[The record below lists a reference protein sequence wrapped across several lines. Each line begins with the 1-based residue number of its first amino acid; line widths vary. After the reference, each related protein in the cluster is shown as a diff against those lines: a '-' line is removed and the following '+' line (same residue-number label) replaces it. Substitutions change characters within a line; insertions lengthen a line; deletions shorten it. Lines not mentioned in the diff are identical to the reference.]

1 MVAYVILFNWQI
13 EVVLSDM
20 IFKLCFSSRN
30 IVTIF
35 MRTLLALGLGL
46 AKTDSPMTALLVN
59 RPEPSTTHLADVL
72 QLSRL
77 FKLTLLL
84 VRRQLGLGE
93 GKSLVA
99 HWTHP
104 LLLL

>member
-1 MVAYVILFNWQI
+1 MILFNWQI

-20 IFKLCFSSRN
+20 ILKLGFSSRN
-30 IVTIF
+30 IITIF
-35 MRTLLALGLGL
+35 MRTLLVLGFVL

-59 RPEPSTTHLADVL
+59 RPETSTTHLANVL
-72 QLSRL
+72 QLSCL
-77 FKLTLLL
+77 LKLTLLL

-93 GKSLVA
+93 GESLVA

>member
-1 MVAYVILFNWQI
+1 MILFNWQI

-20 IFKLCFSSRN
+20 IFELCFSSRN

-35 MRTLLALGLGL
+35 MRTLFALGFGL
-46 AKTDSPMTALLVN
+46 AKTDGPMTALLVN
-59 RPEPSTTHLADVL
+59 RPETSTTQLANVL

-104 LLLL
+104 ILLL

>member
-1 MVAYVILFNWQI
+1 MIL
-13 EVVLSDM
+13 
-20 IFKLCFSSRN
+20 KLCFSSRN
-30 IVTIF
+30 VVTILV
-35 MRTLLALGLGL
+35 RTLLALGLGL
-46 AKTDSPMTALLVN
+46 AKTDGPMTALLVN
-59 RPEPSTTHLADVL
+59 RPETSTTHLADVL

-104 LLLL
+104 LLFL

>member
-1 MVAYVILFNWQI
+1 MILFNWQI

-46 AKTDSPMTALLVN
+46 AKTDGPMTALLVN

-84 VRRQLGLGE
+84 VRRQLGLGKSE
-93 GKSLVA
+93 SLVA

-104 LLLL
+104 LLFL

>member
-1 MVAYVILFNWQI
+1 MILFNWQI
-13 EVVLSDM
+13 EVVLSYM
-20 IFKLCFSSRN
+20 ILKLCFSSRN

-46 AKTDSPMTALLVN
+46 AKTDGPMTALLVN
-59 RPEPSTTHLADVL
+59 RPETSATHLADVL

-84 VRRQLGLGE
+84 VCRQLGLGE
-93 GKSLVA
+93 GESLVA